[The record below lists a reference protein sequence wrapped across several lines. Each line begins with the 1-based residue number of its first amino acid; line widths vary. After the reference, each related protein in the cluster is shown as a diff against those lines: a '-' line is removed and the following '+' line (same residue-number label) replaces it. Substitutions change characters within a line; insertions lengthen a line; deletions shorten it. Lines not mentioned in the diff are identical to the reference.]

1 MAIYFVLAVFI
12 YLYGKMYRAN
22 SSNRRRKIYLI
33 VTFGVLILV
42 AGLRDPSVG
51 IDLAGHYAKRYNMIG
66 SYSWSRIPEFSATI
80 GYEIGYCYYTRFL
93 HLFSSDVQFFVF
105 VTSLIIYAGFG
116 YFIYKESTDV
126 VLSTEIMLFSCLYY
140 MGMNVLRQEL
150 ALSITLIAYT
160 HLDNSERVLKDY
172 IKFIVLI
179 LLAATFHSSAILCL
193 LMVLFDRMRFTRKQ
207 IFIGIGAIA
216 IFYIFYMKF
225 YTVVLNFFGT
235 GNNYER
241 YLTSA
246 TEGVGNINMQT
257 IYNFLLAFLT
267 FLFGYYVLVWE
278 KRSNKNILLEDENS
292 YCLARNESFMLYMAL
307 IAAAFRLL
315 IFQMNILNRFS
326 LYFTPFIT
334 ILCPYAISS
343 MCLSSNKKI
352 IRATVYLLF
361 GLYFVW
367 ITLTKAT
374 EFYGVVPYSFFW

>member
-12 YLYGKMYRAN
+12 YLYGKLYRAN

-80 GYEIGYCYYTRFL
+80 GYEIGYCYYTGFL

-150 ALSITLIAYT
+150 ALSIALIAYT

-207 IFIGIGAIA
+207 IVIGIGVMA

-225 YTVVLNFFGT
+225 YTVALNFFGT

-257 IYNFLLAFLT
+257 FYNFLLAFLT
-267 FLFGYYVLVWE
+267 FLLGYYVLVWE

-307 IAAAFRLL
+307 IAVAFRLL

-343 MCLSSNKKI
+343 MRLSSNKKI
-352 IRATVYLLF
+352 IRATAYLLF

-367 ITLTKAT
+367 ITVTKAT

>member
-12 YLYGKMYRAN
+12 YLYGKLYRAN

-66 SYSWSRIPEFSATI
+66 SYSWSQVPAFSATI

-93 HLFSSDVQFFVF
+93 YFISSDVQFFVF
-105 VTSLIIYAGFG
+105 VTSFLIYAAFG

-126 VLSTEIMLFSCLYY
+126 VMSTEFMLFSCLYY

-150 ALSITLIAYT
+150 AFAIVLIAYT
-160 HLDNSERVLKDY
+160 WLDNSERNLRDY
-172 IKFIVLI
+172 IKFVILI
-179 LLAATFHSSAILCL
+179 LIAATFHSSAILCL
-193 LMVLFDRMRFTRKQ
+193 LMVLFDRMKFTRKQ
-207 IFIGIGAIA
+207 IIVGIGAIVV
-216 IFYIFYMKF
+216 FYVFYMKF
-225 YTVVLNFFGT
+225 YTVALDLLGA

-241 YLTSA
+241 YLTSV
-246 TEGVGNINMQT
+246 TEGAGNINLHT
-257 IYNFLLAFLT
+257 IYNFLLAFMT
-267 FLFGYYVLVWE
+267 FLMGYYVLVWE
-278 KRSNKNILLEDENS
+278 KKSNKNILINDESS
-292 YCLARNESFMLYMAL
+292 YCLARNESFLLYMVL
-307 IAAAFRLL
+307 IAATFRLL

-343 MCLSSNKKI
+343 MHLNSNKKI
-352 IRATVYLLF
+352 VRAFVYILF
-361 GLYFVW
+361 GFYFVW
-367 ITLTKAT
+367 ITINKAA